1 MPHVTIRSTCRAAF
15 AAALLS
21 ACAGAPAPSPATAVS
36 APNSEVYAIRYG
48 SLRNFP
54 VASLLAG
61 ADTARRLDIALTIW
75 LIKRPDGRNV
85 LVDAGFYR
93 DKFMQRWKPADYQ
106 KPSDAI
112 RALGLKPEDITDVII
127 SHIHWDHADGAD
139 LFPNARIWIQREEYA
154 HHVGETG
161 RSLDRAADSLD
172 AAMMAGLA
180 RAGRVRLI
188 DGDDQ
193 EVMPGIRVY
202 TGGKHTF
209 ASEYVGVR
217 TASSTIVLASD
228 NAYLYENL
236 TSHKP
241 IAQTLDAASNLRA
254 QDRMRALASSER
266 LIVPGHDPDVF
277 VRFPKPGN
285 GIARIE

>member
-1 MPHVTIRSTCRAAF
+1 MLHVTIRSICRAVF

-21 ACAGAPAPSPATAVS
+21 ACAGAPGPAPTTTAS

-61 ADTARRLDIALTIW
+61 ADTARRLDIALTVW

-112 RALGLKPEDITDVII
+112 RALGLRPEDITDVVI

-154 HHVGETG
+154 HHVSETG

-266 LIVPGHDPDVF
+266 LIVPGHDPGVF